1 MSKTQITDILILGM
15 ISGIVALL
23 TSMLGVSGTIIGSV
37 LSSII
42 AEVMKRYLKDPV
54 TDKIS
59 EYEKQHQIEEQQHTF
74 QQQEQYTPHKQ
85 TIQNNY
91 HPTTTTH
98 NDSKISTKILFIF
111 PLVVILII
119 EVIHFLAKVGFIPID
134 IFYTLESVTN
144 WQLLRTIG
152 YALVV
157 MGFYPLLSKNLESKH
172 GILLIIV
179 GIIELIFGYADTS
192 GNASM
197 IYSLLSSLSDYINIA
212 IILAILYTVLTIPSE
227 DTQNKIPN
235 YNAKA
240 HIQKQTYQEYNPG
253 NNIQQ
258 EFKNNN
264 YKFKNSKYKQ
274 NQQPRRRRQ
283 NRPQRKEDSI
293 DYYMDEDDYF

>member
-1 MSKTQITDILILGM
+1 
-15 ISGIVALL
+15 
-23 TSMLGVSGTIIGSV
+23 
-37 LSSII
+37 
-42 AEVMKRYLKDPV
+42 
-54 TDKIS
+54 
-59 EYEKQHQIEEQQHTF
+59 
-74 QQQEQYTPHKQ
+74 
-85 TIQNNY
+85 
-91 HPTTTTH
+91 
-98 NDSKISTKILFIF
+98 
-111 PLVVILII
+111 
-119 EVIHFLAKVGFIPID
+119 
-134 IFYTLESVTN
+134 
-144 WQLLRTIG
+144 
-152 YALVV
+152 

-240 HIQKQTYQEYNPG
+240 HVQKQTYQEYNPG